1 MISLA
6 MSEHGHILPDRL
18 KRGLRLVFC
27 GTAAGRQSAL
37 QKAYYAHKQNKFWR
51 TLFEI
56 GLTPHL
62 FQPEEYPGLW
72 RLGIGLTDIAK
83 YAYGMDHQLPRHSL
97 GHEAAQALRM
107 RILKVK
113 PRYLAFTSLRAG
125 RAVMGAKA
133 FLGEQKD
140 QIGATKIWIL
150 PSPSPLAANHWDI
163 APWQA
168 LARKVKREDDWPG

>member
-1 MISLA
+1 MND
-6 MSEHGHILPDRL
+6 HGHILPDRL
-18 KRGLRLVFC
+18 KRDLKLVFC

-51 TLFEI
+51 TLYEV

-62 FQPEEYPGLW
+62 FQPGEYPGLW

-83 YAYGMDHQLPRHSL
+83 YAYGMDHQLPKNSL
-97 GHEAAQALRM
+97 GQEAAEALRM

-113 PRYLAFTSLRAG
+113 PGYLAFTSLTAG
-125 RAVMGAKA
+125 RAVMGPKA
-133 FLGEQKD
+133 PLGEQKE
-140 QIGATKIWIL
+140 QVGVTQIWIL
-150 PSPSPLAANHWDI
+150 PSPSPLASNHWNI

-168 LARKVKREDDWPG
+168 LARRVLRKDS